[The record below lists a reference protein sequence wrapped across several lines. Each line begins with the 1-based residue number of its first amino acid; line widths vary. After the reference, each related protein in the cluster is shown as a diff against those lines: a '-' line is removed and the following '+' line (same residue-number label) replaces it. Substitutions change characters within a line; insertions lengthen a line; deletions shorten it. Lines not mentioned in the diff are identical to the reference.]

1 MQVIS
6 LFPRIIVFPNFIDQQ
21 RAENIKQLAS
31 RTLVRSQLALRE
43 HDDASQLND
52 VRTSSGTFL
61 SAGDDPTRTLSWLD
75 DRIQE
80 VTGVPKEN
88 FEV

>member
-6 LFPRIIVFPNFIDQQ
+6 LFPRILVFPNFIDQQ
-21 RAENIKQLAS
+21 RAENIKRLAS
-31 RTLVRSQLALRE
+31 KSLQRSGLALRDS
-43 HDDASQLND
+43 DDASKLNN

-61 SAGDDPTRTLSWLD
+61 SPSDDPTGTLNWLD
-75 DRIQE
+75 ERIQE

-88 FEV
+88 YEV